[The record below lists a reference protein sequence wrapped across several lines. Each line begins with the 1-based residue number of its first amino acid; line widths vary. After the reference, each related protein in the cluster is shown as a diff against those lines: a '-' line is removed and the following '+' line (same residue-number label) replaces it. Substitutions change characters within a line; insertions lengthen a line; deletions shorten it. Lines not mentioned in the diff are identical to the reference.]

1 MSRDDGPSEDDLRDM
16 FASSA
21 PGSAPLDAERII
33 ARSRVRRLPRQL
45 AMGAIGTLAVAGIAV
60 VGIQSMMP
68 QPQASTMSQT
78 DAAAPSAEGG
88 QTFDTT
94 TKRAPAEKINLC
106 TGTVAEAAPSL
117 YGLRLDVAFP
127 ESAPAGTDPVQGTV
141 RLTNT
146 GTQAV
151 MGTTAAS
158 PAITVSQGGI
168 VLWHSN
174 GPMIDLAVTVDLA
187 PGQSMDYPA
196 SFSPVRCDVADDEAE
211 SFRADLPVLPA
222 GGYNLSAAIDFQ
234 PDASM
239 AQQGTPGLDLVTGP
253 LVPITLQ

>member
-21 PGSAPLDAERII
+21 PGGAPLDAGRII
-33 ARSRVRRLPRQL
+33 ARSRARRLPRQL

-68 QPQASTMSQT
+68 QPQASIMSQT

-88 QTFDTT
+88 QPFAA
-94 TKRAPAEKINLC
+94 TKRAPADKLNLC
-106 TGTVAEAAPSL
+106 TGTVTEAAPSF

-127 ESAPAGTDPVQGTV
+127 ESAPTGTDPVQGTV

-158 PAITVSQGGI
+158 PAITLSQGGI

-174 GPMIDLAVTVDLA
+174 GPMTDMAVTVDLA

-196 SFSPVRCDVADDEAE
+196 SFTPVRCDVADDEAE
-211 SFRADLPVLPA
+211 GFRAGLPAVPA
-222 GGYNLSAAIDFQ
+222 GGYYLSAALDFQ

-239 AQQGTPGLDLVTGP
+239 VQQGTQGLDLITGP
-253 LVPITLQ
+253 LAPIRLQ